1 MRIAFAVFISFAIG
15 SLFATEKL
23 SKQEIAGILRPILQ
37 GKINT
42 QNFNIKIEQISTDIT
57 SDNLDFIANKID
69 DLEIPAQQRSF
80 KVVVNLKN
88 GESATITGKIE
99 WLANIPVVLRPIS
112 PNDVVN
118 ASDVGMQGYP
128 LDDLHA
134 NTVLDAKDLIGKSA
148 ANTVIK
154 PNLPVEFHA
163 LKNPLIVKRGGIVE
177 VVYRKG
183 NLSVSTKASATQDL
197 AMGDTGTFE
206 TLKTT
211 DNKLVKRLAAQ
222 VVGPSSAEIIHG

>member
-1 MRIAFAVFISFAIG
+1 MRIIFAVFISLLNGF
-15 SLFATEKL
+15 LFANEKL
-23 SKQEIAGILRPILQ
+23 SKQEISAALKPIIQ

-42 QNFNIKIEQISTDIT
+42 QNFNLKIEQISADIAVN
-57 SDNLDFIANKID
+57 NLEAIANKID

-99 WLANIPVVLRPIS
+99 WLTNIPVVLRPIS
-112 PNDVVN
+112 PNDVIN
-118 ASDVGMQGYP
+118 ASDVGVQVYP
-128 LDDLHA
+128 VDDLMA
-134 NTVLDAKDLIGKSA
+134 NTVLDSKDLIGKSA

-154 PNLPVEFHA
+154 PNLPVEVHV
-163 LKNPLIVKRGGIVE
+163 LKNPLIVKRGSIVE

-197 AMGDTGTFE
+197 ALGDTGTFE

-211 DNKLVKRLAAQ
+211 DNKIVKRLAAQ